1 MHCLIVT
8 IISST
13 LLFSF
18 GDALLAPCDSQIY
31 CTGEVLRQVQMA
43 KLFDDDKYFVDMK
56 LTTAP
61 EVVLEAFAN
70 LSSEFPDK
78 AVPSSEIKTFL
89 QTYFEEPGN
98 EFEQWTPSDWH
109 SKPKFLSKVSD
120 SKYRSWAEELH
131 SLWKSLG
138 RKIRDDVRD
147 HPELY
152 SQIYTPHPVVVPGGR
167 FRELYYWDSYWVIN
181 GLLLSEMTETARGMI
196 LNFAYL
202 VERYGIVPNGGRV
215 YYERRSQPPFLP
227 LMVESFYEAT
237 GDKDFLRQVLPALER
252 EYSFWMQNR
261 SVNVV
266 TSELT
271 HILNR
276 YNVPVDHPRPES
288 YSDDVELA
296 EGLPTEAQKQLWMD
310 LTSGAESG
318 WDFSSRWFIDDTGRN
333 NGSLRDTQTSAILPA
348 DLNAIMCRNER
359 LLASFHRSLGNEE
372 KALEYEKALSAR
384 IKAVESLLWDAEKG
398 AWFDY
403 NLVNKTRHHSFY
415 PSNLAPLWAQC
426 YSKPEMSDQAVH
438 YLQDSG
444 GLDYPNG
451 IPTSLSDSG
460 QQWDMPNAWPP
471 LQHIIIEGLSGL
483 HSAHAQELAFS
494 LAQRWIQTNWR
505 AFIKYEAM
513 FEKYDVNGDGK
524 PGGGGEYE
532 VQLGFGWTNGVA
544 LQLLDQYGDRLS
556 SGGRVPVCSCALIG
570 LVYPVLKSLF

>member
-8 IISST
+8 IFSSV
-13 LLFSF
+13 LFCS
-18 GDALLAPCDSQIY
+18 GNMLLAPCDSPIY

-61 EVVLEAFAN
+61 EVVVEAFAN
-70 LSSEFPDK
+70 LTSGFPNK
-78 AVPSSEIKTFL
+78 TVPSSELQKFL
-89 QTYFEEPGN
+89 QTYFEEPGK
-98 EFEQWTPSDWH
+98 EFEQWNPPDWH
-109 SKPKFLSKVSD
+109 SKPKFLSRVSD

-131 SLWKSLG
+131 GLWKSLG

-152 SQIYTPHPVVVPGGR
+152 SQIYTPYPVVVPGGR

-196 LNFAYL
+196 LNFMFL
-202 VERYGIVPNGGRV
+202 VERYGFVPNGGRV

-227 LMVESFYEAT
+227 LMVESFYEVT
-237 GDKDFLRQVLPALER
+237 RDKDFLGQVLPALER

-261 SVNVV
+261 SHVV
-266 TSELT
+266 AINGLT

-276 YNVPVDHPRPES
+276 YNVPVDRPRPES

-296 EGLPTEAQKQLWMD
+296 EGLSTEAQKRLWVE

-318 WDFSSRWFIDDTGRN
+318 WDFSSRWYIDITGRN
-333 NGSLRDTQTSAILPA
+333 NGTLSDTQTSSILPA

-359 LLASFHRSLGNEE
+359 LLASFHRILGNEE
-372 KALEYEKALSAR
+372 KAAEYDKALSAR
-384 IKAVESLLWDAEKG
+384 IIAVESLLWDAERG
-398 AWFDY
+398 AWFDFS
-403 NLVNKTRHHSFY
+403 LVNETRHLSFY
-415 PSNLAPLWAQC
+415 PSNLAPLWARC
-426 YSKPEMSDQAVH
+426 YSKLEMGDQAVQ
-438 YLQDSG
+438 YLRASG

-451 IPTSLSDSG
+451 VPTSLSESG

-471 LQHIIIEGLSGL
+471 LQHMIIEGLSGL
-483 HSAHAQELAFS
+483 DSAHAKEIAFS

-505 AFIKYEAM
+505 AYIKYEAM

-556 SGGRVPVCSCALIG
+556 SGGCVLNASVLIG
-570 LVYPVLKSLF
+570 LIYPLLKSLF

>member
-1 MHCLIVT
+1 M
-8 IISST
+8 
-13 LLFSF
+13 
-18 GDALLAPCDSQIY
+18 
-31 CTGEVLRQVQMA
+31 
-43 KLFDDDKYFVDMK
+43 
-56 LTTAP
+56 
-61 EVVLEAFAN
+61 
-70 LSSEFPDK
+70 
-78 AVPSSEIKTFL
+78 
-89 QTYFEEPGN
+89 
-98 EFEQWTPSDWH
+98 
-109 SKPKFLSKVSD
+109 
-120 SKYRSWAEELH
+120 EL
-131 SLWKSLG
+131 
-138 RKIRDDVRD
+138 
-147 HPELY
+147 
-152 SQIYTPHPVVVPGGR
+152 
-167 FRELYYWDSYWVIN
+167 
-181 GLLLSEMTETARGMI
+181 
-196 LNFAYL
+196 
-202 VERYGIVPNGGRV
+202 
-215 YYERRSQPPFLP
+215 
-227 LMVESFYEAT
+227 
-237 GDKDFLRQVLPALER
+237 
-252 EYSFWMQNR
+252 
-261 SVNVV
+261 
-266 TSELT
+266 
-271 HILNR
+271 
-276 YNVPVDHPRPES
+276 PES

-296 EGLPTEAQKQLWMD
+296 EGLSTEAQKQLWMD

-318 WDFSSRWFIDDTGRN
+318 WDFSSRWYIDDTGRN
-333 NGSLRDTQTSAILPA
+333 NGSLRDTQTSSILPA

-384 IKAVESLLWDAEKG
+384 INAVESLLWDAEKG

-426 YSKPEMSDQAVH
+426 YSKLEMSDQAVQ
-438 YLQDSG
+438 YLRDSG

-556 SGGRVPVCSCALIG
+556 SGGRVPVCSSALIG